1 MNEILQWI
9 DLVWLPVSLLVVH
22 KGHRVMAMAYF
33 AACMLMLRLQVE
45 LISSIGYPTGI
56 LPLMSSGL
64 FIRGLVVYSLFH
76 AGYLVIAYFSPGSE
90 KSVFLAA
97 SISIFFAAL
106 FTSMIVM
113 VL

>member
-9 DLVWLPVSLLVVH
+9 DLIWLPVSLLVVH
-22 KGHRVMAMAYF
+22 KGQRVLALAYF

-56 LPLMSSGL
+56 LPLLNSGL
-64 FIRGLVVYSLFH
+64 FLRGLVVYALFN
-76 AGYLVIAYFSPGSE
+76 AGYLVIAYFSPGSD
-90 KSVFLAA
+90 KHVFLAA

-106 FTSMIVM
+106 FTSMIIM